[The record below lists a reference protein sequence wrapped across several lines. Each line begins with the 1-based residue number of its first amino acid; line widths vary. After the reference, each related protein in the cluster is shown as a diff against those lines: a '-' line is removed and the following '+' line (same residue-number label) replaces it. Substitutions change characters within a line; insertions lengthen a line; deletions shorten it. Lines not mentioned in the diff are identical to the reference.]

1 MSTQHSK
8 IQFLAHASF
17 QITTPEGHVI
27 LIDPWYTNN
36 LLLPVGLTI
45 PEKVDLIL
53 ITHGHGDHLDAS
65 IADIIREK
73 SPKVIANPMV
83 RLYLEEV
90 AGVPG
95 EVFEPLNA
103 GGTVSLVDVKVTMTN
118 AFHYAYIT
126 MPDGKAGYPHTT
138 NGFIIWMSDDVSVYY
153 SGDTSVFGDMALIGE
168 IYEPDIAILPIGD
181 RFTMGPLEAAF
192 ATRLLKVK
200 HLIPCHYGGMPILS
214 GTPEKLKALTEDIQ
228 KLEIHTLKPGET
240 LDTSHIQP
248 NNW

>member
-1 MSTQHSK
+1 MSTHSQ

-36 LLLPVGLTI
+36 PAMPADLKI

-53 ITHGHGDHLDAS
+53 ITHGHRDHLDS
-65 IADIIREK
+65 KMVDIIRTK

-83 RLYLEEV
+83 RFYLQEQ
-90 AGVPG
+90 GVP
-95 EVFEPLNA
+95 EHVFEPMNA
-103 GGTVSLVDVKVTMTN
+103 GGTVSILHSKVTMTN
-118 AFHYAYIT
+118 AFHFAHINL
-126 MPDGKAGYPHTT
+126 PDGKIGYPHAS

-153 SGDTSVFGDMALIGE
+153 SGDTSVFADMELIGE

-192 ATRLLKVK
+192 AIRLLKVK
-200 HLIPCHYGGMPILS
+200 HVIPCHYGSMPTLT
-214 GTPEKLKALTEDIQ
+214 GTPEKLAALTEDVSR
-228 KLEIHTLKPGET
+228 LEIHALKPGEV
-240 LDTSHIQP
+240 LDTSIIKTRYR
-248 NNW
+248 

>member
-8 IQFLAHASF
+8 IQFLGHASF
-17 QITTPEGHVI
+17 QVTTPEGHVI

-36 LLLPVGLTI
+36 PTLPAGLTI
-45 PEKVDLIL
+45 PEKIDLIL
-53 ITHGHGDHLDAS
+53 ITHGHRDHLDS
-65 IADIIREK
+65 KIADIILQK
-73 SPKVIANPMV
+73 SPKVIANPMI
-83 RLYLEEV
+83 RWYLEEV
-90 AGVPG
+90 AGVPDH
-95 EVFEPLNA
+95 VFEPINA
-103 GGTVSLVDVKVTMTN
+103 GGTVSLLDVKITMTN
-118 AFHYAYIT
+118 AFHFAHVSL
-126 MPDGKAGYPHTT
+126 PEGKIGYPHTT

-153 SGDTSVFGDMALIGE
+153 SGDTSVFSDMSLIGE

-200 HLIPCHYGGMPILS
+200 HVIPCHYGSMPSLT

-228 KLEIHTLKPGET
+228 RLVIHALKPGET
-240 LDTSHIQP
+240 LDTSNIQP

>member
-1 MSTQHSK
+1 MSTRHSN
-8 IQFLAHASF
+8 IQFLGHASF

-36 LLLPVGLTI
+36 PALPAGMTV

-53 ITHGHGDHLDAS
+53 ITHGHGDHLDVKL
-65 IADIIREK
+65 ADIILNK

-83 RLYLEEV
+83 RLYLEEM
-90 AGVPG
+90 AGVPDH
-95 EVFEPLNA
+95 VFERMNI
-103 GGTVSLVDVKVTMTN
+103 GGTVSLLDVKVTMTN
-118 AFHYAYIT
+118 ACHHAHINL
-126 MPDGKAGYPHTT
+126 PGGKTGYPHAT

-153 SGDTSVFGDMALIGE
+153 SGDTSVFGDMGLIGE

-200 HLIPCHYGGMPILS
+200 HVIPCHYGSMPSLT

-228 KLEIHTLKPGET
+228 RLEIHVLKPGET